1 MAKLITEILIDD
13 LDGTEISSESGGTVA
28 FSFQG
33 INYEIDLSAENT
45 EEFTELLSEYIE
57 KARKVIGT
65 QKPARKSTA
74 ARGASQDLSAVRAW
88 LREQGHQVSNRG
100 RIPGELI
107 AAYEAAH

>member
-13 LDGTEISSESGGTVA
+13 LDGTEISAENGGTVA

-45 EEFTELLSEYIE
+45 EELSELLSEYIE
-57 KARKVIGT
+57 KARKVTGA
-65 QKPARKSTA
+65 QKPARKAST

-88 LREQGHQVSNRG
+88 LREQGHQVSDRG
-100 RIPGELI
+100 RIPGDLI